1 MKNKILRQSR
11 ANRFI
16 HWGTAISILL
26 LIISGMGQLPVYK
39 RYNVTSLP
47 GGEWLGSFFEMLDLH
62 YLAAGILIFV
72 VSFHLVYHALRREY
86 DIIPKKGDFKESYL
100 IIKAMVTGGKEPPAD
115 KYLAEQRLAYA
126 FIGVNVIVLI
136 LTGIVKVL
144 KNFAGSQ
151 LPETLITVSTH
162 LHNLA
167 TVLLIFGIVAH
178 LLAFIV
184 KANRPLIRGMF
195 YGTVDEDY
203 AKERHSLWYNR
214 GRGKNITKTKGN
226 EVNQKND
233 SQNKSLDV

>member
-1 MKNKILRQSR
+1 MTKKFLRQSK

-16 HWGTAISILL
+16 HWGTAISIIL
-26 LIISGMGQLPVYK
+26 LIISGMGQLPLYK
-39 RYNVTSLP
+39 RYNIAQLP
-47 GGEWLGSFFEMLDLH
+47 GAERLGNFFEMLDLH

-72 VSFHLVYHALRREY
+72 VSFHLVYHALRREF
-86 DIIPKKGDFKESYL
+86 DIFPKKGDVKESYL
-100 IIKAMVTGGKEPPAD
+100 IIKAMVTGGKEPPAE

-144 KNFAGSQ
+144 KNFAGSE
-151 LPETLITVSTH
+151 LPATMVSVSTH

-167 TVLLIFGIVAH
+167 TVLLIFGIAAH

-195 YGTVDEDY
+195 YGTVDEVY

-214 GRGKNITKTKGN
+214 VRGK
-226 EVNQKND
+226 D
-233 SQNKSLDV
+233 KSKESSDI